1 MLNYFSKSIYYPAG
15 GTDLQILLR
24 LSDICDTVISPTLSE
39 YLTIDN
45 YEQIFKRKCIYI
57 NTHYQKEIL
66 KYEGYEI
73 LQSDFIKQNKFI
85 DYPSG
90 LFSNYEIE
98 QYNTA
103 FSHHFTKDN
112 FVVKFNFIRV
122 IGNLKRNVSWI
133 AMNTEGLA
141 TLISLVNLTNEHPK
155 ILCTIQSGIL
165 EYPNSLF
172 ARLLDHLE
180 LKSKIWIRGF
190 WNNRLGFDNLPI
202 SSFPPYSNI
211 IQDYGFWYSPMGENA
226 YPNEENDS
234 ETPLSKVR
242 AFSNADN
249 LNIPQNANFVYG
261 NKEILLIQGDIKNIN
276 TNDYDLII
284 TSQRIFNH
292 EQNMNVRFWDS
303 YSNRLESKNF
313 PKLLFIEC
321 LEIIRNI
328 ILEKK
333 LRKIAITPMGY
344 EDETLSLIDFIENI
358 NVEFQLHIFYRRPLD
373 FVKLTA
379 PNSV

>member
-1 MLNYFSKSIYYPAG
+1 MLSYFSKSIYYPGG
-15 GTDLQILLR
+15 GTDLQVLLR
-24 LSDICDTVISPTLSE
+24 LSDISDTVISPTLSE

-45 YEQIFKRKCIYI
+45 YEEIFKRKCIYI
-57 NTHYQKEIL
+57 NNYYQKEIL

-85 DYPSG
+85 EYPPN
-90 LFSNYEIE
+90 LFSNHEIE
-98 QYNTA
+98 EYISR
-103 FSHHFTKDN
+103 FSHHYRKDN
-112 FVVKFNFIRV
+112 FVVKFNFIRR

-165 EYPNSLF
+165 EHPNSLF
-172 ARLLDHLE
+172 VRLLDHLK

-190 WNNRLGFDNLPI
+190 WNNRPGFDNLPI
-202 SSFPPYSNI
+202 SSFLPYSNI

-226 YPNEENDS
+226 YPNEENDTGS
-234 ETPLSKVR
+234 LLSKVR
-242 AFSNADN
+242 AFSNVDN
-249 LNIPQNANFVYG
+249 LNIPKKSILLNG
-261 NKEILLIQGDIKNIN
+261 NKKIMLIQDDINNIN
-276 TNDYDLII
+276 TNEYDLII
-284 TSQRIFNH
+284 TSQRIYN
-292 EQNMNVRFWDS
+292 NAKNGNVKFWNS
-303 YSNRLESKNF
+303 YSNRLESDIF
-313 PKLLFIEC
+313 PNLLFIEC

-328 ILEKK
+328 IVEKK

-344 EDETLSLIDFIENI
+344 EDETLSLIDFMENI
-358 NVEFQLHIFYRRPLD
+358 NVEFQLDIYYRRPLD